1 MIKYLGSKRRL
12 IPVLE
17 DLFVR
22 SGACTALD
30 MFTGTTRVARSF
42 KAAGAHVT
50 AVDMTRYAEVL
61 ARCYIATDA
70 DLVDSD
76 RLAAEVA
83 HLNGLPGRRGYFT
96 ETFCETARY
105 IQPFNGE
112 RIDAIRDDLEQHGD
126 DPLFP
131 VLLTSLIEAADRVDS
146 TTGVQMA
153 YLKGWSTRSHKPL
166 DLRVPDLLPGSGA
179 AVRGDAVDLAG
190 RLGPFDLAYLDPPYN
205 QHRYLGNYHVWETLV
220 ASDAPEHYGIA
231 NKRIECRDPASASV
245 FNRKGLMP
253 DALGRV
259 VAEIDAGVVVLSY
272 NDESWMG
279 LDDLMAAC
287 GDRGHVAALAFE
299 ADRYVGATI
308 GIHNREGRKVGTP
321 GRLRNLEYVLVA
333 GPEDAVEHMVGP
345 YGAARVARAA

>member
-83 HLNGLPGRRGYFT
+83 RLNGLPGRRGYFT

-131 VLLTSLIEAADRVDS
+131 VLLTSLIEAADRV
-146 TTGVQMA
+146 GVQDRQHADVLVGME
-153 YLKGWSTRSHKPL
+153 SR
-166 DLRVPDLLPGSGA
+166 
-179 AVRGDAVDLAG
+179 RG
-190 RLGPFDLAYLDPPYN
+190 
-205 QHRYLGNYHVWETLV
+205 V
-220 ASDAPEHYGIA
+220 APRA
-231 NKRIECRDPASASV
+231 
-245 FNRKGLMP
+245 
-253 DALGRV
+253 GRV
-259 VAEIDAGVVVLSY
+259 VQQGHVGERCLHR
-272 NDESWMG
+272 
-279 LDDLMAAC
+279 
-287 GDRGHVAALAFE
+287 RGHLPSV
-299 ADRYVGATI
+299 
-308 GIHNREGRKVGTP
+308 
-321 GRLRNLEYVLVA
+321 
-333 GPEDAVEHMVGP
+333 DAE
-345 YGAARVARAA
+345 